1 MKPLTRRS
9 FLKST
14 AVLVAGTMAAGKVFG
29 ANERIGICVIGFN
42 GQGSS
47 HIKDILEKSNDAEIV
62 ALCDVDKRVLER
74 GVKFVKGNKVRNPKR
89 METLEKPFKTPMSM
103 Q

>member
-47 HIKDILEKSNDAEIV
+47 HIKGHTWKI
-62 ALCDVDKRVLER
+62 KR
-74 GVKFVKGNKVRNPKR
+74 GRNCCV
-89 METLEKPFKTPMSM
+89 M
-103 Q
+103 